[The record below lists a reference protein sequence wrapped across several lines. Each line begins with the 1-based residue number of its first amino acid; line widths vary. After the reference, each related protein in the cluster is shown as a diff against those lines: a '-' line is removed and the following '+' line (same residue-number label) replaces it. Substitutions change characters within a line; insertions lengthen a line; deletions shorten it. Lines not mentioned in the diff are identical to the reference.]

1 MTEAKQKRGEV
12 MTKKVKLAI
21 FDIDLKARTVKKYP
35 VSESGDKIKVKSGGE
50 GHFMPSFDVESY
62 IEFPR
67 RSFPALWRI
76 SWDRVYFARKGAK
89 SCVNFDT
96 EKVAGPDPEL
106 VLEAA
111 GTEMLRNLGK
121 EKSETPMISY
131 ISLALLI
138 IILLYQLGVIV

>member
-1 MTEAKQKRGEV
+1 

-89 SCVNFDT
+89 KCVNFGLDPPLVT
-96 EKVAGPDPEL
+96 GPDPEL

-121 EKSETPMISY
+121 EKSEIPMISY